1 MKLPTDILRHVV
13 SFNNHKLERMVK
25 DKNRSEITD
34 NYLCMCNTIPPT
46 EEHYIKSII
55 KNGDIIELYSKES
68 GKFITY
74 AEISN
79 CIDTR
84 PTRRHLNK
92 FKYIEMIGSNGN
104 RRERDFMGYN
114 PAYVYYE
121 FKNPRPNRATK
132 LLSFGKFKVKIPIKI
147 DKYTI
152 KDYQNQ
158 LKVETLNL
166 YDIIRT
172 PYYRFRPEYSYQV
185 YLGERMSMNYND
197 FICFVDAWGDGG
209 VRKNEN
215 GYPSYY
221 NLNTPKDVVLKD
233 YLREF
238 KRRIIIHPK
247 SEVVKYLRD
256 DLVFFREHPT
266 ERFDEAVNYYKTHN
280 NIPLN
285 IIVF

>member
-13 SFNNHKLERMVK
+13 SFNNYKLERMVK
-25 DKNRSEITD
+25 HKSRSEITD

-74 AEISN
+74 AEIKN
-79 CIDTR
+79 YIDKR
-84 PTRRHLNK
+84 SKNHRWLCG
-92 FKYIEMIGSNGN
+92 YIEMVVSNGY

-132 LLSFGKFKVKIPIKI
+132 LLSFGKFKVKIPNKI

-158 LKVETLNL
+158 LKVEDLNL
-166 YDIIRT
+166 YDIIRN

-185 YLGERMSMNYND
+185 YLGDSMSMNYNK
-197 FICFVDAWGDGG
+197 FICFEDAWGDGG
-209 VRKNEN
+209 VRKNAN

-221 NLNTPKDVVLKD
+221 LLSTTKDAVIKD
-233 YLREF
+233 YLSQF
-238 KRRIIIHPK
+238 KRHIKIHPK
-247 SEVVKYLRD
+247 SEVVNYLRD

-266 ERFDEAVNYYKTHN
+266 ERFDEAVNYYKTHVLR
-280 NIPLN
+280 NIQ
-285 IIVF
+285 